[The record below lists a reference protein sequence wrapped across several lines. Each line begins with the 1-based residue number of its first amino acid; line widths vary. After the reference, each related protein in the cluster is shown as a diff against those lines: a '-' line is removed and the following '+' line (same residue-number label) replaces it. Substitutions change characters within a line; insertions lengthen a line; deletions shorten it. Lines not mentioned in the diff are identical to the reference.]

1 MTGPYDEH
9 SRKIDETRRIV
20 LETKRLLQ
28 EVIANQ
34 ERLSDQLDVLDE
46 VILNKY
52 RRRASDK
59 PG

>member
-59 PG
+59 PC

>member
-46 VILNKY
+46 VISNKY